1 MMQSASQG
9 EGHLSMQQSGKRVD
23 RATLL
28 LSLGAVVT
36 FTGASLTL
44 AQDSPPAPSTHASR
58 LRLPATCLQQRRA
71 SEKIVTLLGIVAQH
85 PTAGAYNTLGVLYAQ
100 ADRAQCAVAAFENAL
115 KLEDE
120 NWEVHYNFALALLRE
135 GQRAKALKELQTA
148 IQQKPDAVSAHFALA
163 TPFETA
169 QEASEAQTELRAA
182 ALNLDPKFLPAA
194 RKLSEVLFA
203 EGKPQAAVAVLQDAL
218 KQAPA
223 DYDQEARIAKLNE
236 QANRSMA
243 QGDAKSASENYR
255 KAVELKPNDA
265 RLRYNL
271 ALALNRLG
279 DQAAERKELVK
290 AVSLDPN
297 MAVAQNQL
305 GLLALGTAQFAEA
318 ENRFKKALAIDPKYA
333 EAESNLGA
341 LYGEEGKNAEALAL
355 LQRATQD
362 DPSYVTAHVN
372 LGLLLAQQGDY
383 TGAQREFQMAI
394 QVDPSYGPAYSALGM
409 LQAKT
414 GRGADAVK
422 SFERAVVLEPASA
435 EAHLNLG
442 IALVD
447 QFDRP
452 TGFKEFSEA
461 ARLDPNLAAAH
472 YNLGRFLFETGKYDD
487 ASRELETAVRLQPD
501 SADAVYFLALT
512 RKQENDPD
520 RSTDLLRKVVALQP
534 DNANA
539 QYLLGQNLE
548 HAGDRA
554 GAIQHWKAAVQADPN
569 HTQAL
574 YNLARS
580 LAKMNDPEAQQYQH
594 RFDDLQR
601 KQLITDRAAELGNF
615 ALEAANAQNWPK
627 AMEQMNEAIRLC
639 GSCAESAH
647 LHKNLGLFYG
657 RIGNLD
663 EAEKELHT
671 ALALAPGDADAKSAL
686 ATFEGIRKAQSK

>member
-1 MMQSASQG
+1 MTYCK
-9 EGHLSMQQSGKRVD
+9 LDPFNVKRVD

-44 AQDSPPAPSTHASR
+44 AQNSPPAPSTHASR
-58 LRLPATCLQQRRA
+58 LRLPAACLQQRRA
-71 SEKIVTLLGIVAQH
+71 SEKIVALLGSVAEH
-85 PTAGAYNTLGVLYAQ
+85 PTAGAYNTLGVLYSQ
-100 ADRAQCAVAAFENAL
+100 ADRAECAVAAFENAL
-115 KLEDE
+115 KLEDQ
-120 NWEVHYNFALALLRE
+120 NWEVH
-135 GQRAKALKELQTA
+135 
-148 IQQKPDAVSAHFALA
+148 
-163 TPFETA
+163 
-169 QEASEAQTELRAA
+169 
-182 ALNLDPKFLPAA
+182 
-194 RKLSEVLFA
+194 
-203 EGKPQAAVAVLQDAL
+203 
-218 KQAPA
+218 
-223 DYDQEARIAKLNE
+223 
-236 QANRSMA
+236 
-243 QGDAKSASENYR
+243 
-255 KAVELKPNDA
+255 
-265 RLRYNL
+265 YNL

-297 MAVAQNQL
+297 IAVAQNQL

-383 TGAQREFQMAI
+383 TAAQREFQMAI

-409 LQAKT
+409 LQAKI

-422 SFERAVVLEPASA
+422 SFERAVVLEPSSA

-442 IALVD
+442 IALVH

-472 YNLGRFLFETGKYDD
+472 YNLGRFFFETGKYDD

-520 RSTDLLRKVVALQP
+520 RSNDLLRKVVALQP

-539 QYLLGQNLE
+539 QYLLGKNLE
-548 HAGDRA
+548 HAGDQA

-580 LAKMNDPEAQQYQH
+580 LAKMNDPEAQQYQD

-615 ALEAANAQNWPK
+615 ALEAANAQNWPQ

-671 ALALAPGDADAKSAL
+671 ALELAPGDADAKSAL